1 MSFLKAITNYFKVK
15 DVGGFESL
23 QKRITDKKEYL
34 EKLLSCFNGLDNSL
48 KTFSQNILNSQRNL
62 NNITLCSE
70 EKFIHETAK
79 SIYQKVF
86 KDTEEN
92 ISLITKI
99 MSKSV
104 SSRRSF
110 IKKKQKE
117 KGDKSNEEIKVSNF
131 RGSPKVLK
139 ISKSNYYYL
148 INREKYDIT
157 KIMMMIDY
165 GRLSTL
171 GHRFRKYPEGID
183 KIEFVALLANVLK
196 EDKMPVYEL
205 TDLIYGIY
213 KFFR

>member
-1 MSFLKAITNYFKVK
+1 
-15 DVGGFESL
+15 
-23 QKRITDKKEYL
+23 
-34 EKLLSCFNGLDNSL
+34 
-48 KTFSQNILNSQRNL
+48 
-62 NNITLCSE
+62 
-70 EKFIHETAK
+70 
-79 SIYQKVF
+79 
-86 KDTEEN
+86 
-92 ISLITKI
+92 

-104 SSRRSF
+104 TSRRSF

-213 KFFR
+213 KFFCEIDFNGDNKMEWAEFTQFIIDKVEGEHNNVEREKDNKNKISIVPFSLKLLINKGRIGILIEHLGHNNISGNKSFSLFIESSINFRKKSNKI